1 MYRIFTAI
9 AALILVI
16 TTTGYGQEN
25 LSFTKGN
32 RDTVTTHNIY
42 RDIDNYI
49 SRVNPH
55 PDSLIAASNRL
66 ISLTDNT
73 ALKTAIAGYLFNT
86 FSTSTVMGQESV
98 AIYIAKKYFLSGELQ
113 WHGQGSEAI
122 LRMYT
127 EFNENSL
134 IGMKAPDLKLKT
146 PTGQE
151 VALNSLKSNYT
162 VLYFFDNNCNACKA
176 KLPDLKKVTEFRDYL
191 GIEVYAVYTGQDSLS
206 LLQFI
211 NEEFP
216 VDSQLKSV
224 KWHFVYDTDGT
235 SGFHKLY
242 NVLSTPQMFLLD
254 RDKKIIG
261 RNLDPAALDKVL
273 ESDEQRINNLYN
285 ESENFVPAYLSIFNL
300 KDTSQFKE
308 AFDPLFQRV
317 TRDNYDTY
325 NAIFYHLF
333 EYLFDAD
340 DSAMKEAAVYVA
352 EKYIIPNANYWR
364 DPGYPLNV
372 VTGKVSVIKNN
383 RIGSVIPDATLY
395 TTKGKAKKIR
405 RMLSRHTLLYFFNP
419 DCSVCAPFTEELKEN
434 YKYFKKQR
442 LRIIAIYAGS
452 YDQELFEYINE
463 VDPPWKILRPK
474 DYNYLDLYEVFE
486 VSQVPQ
492 TYLLDKKGRIIAK
505 RIFTAQLKEMFK

>member
-1 MYRIFTAI
+1 M

-16 TTTGYGQEN
+16 TTGYGQEN
-25 LSFTKGN
+25 LSSAKDN
-32 RDTVTTHNIY
+32 RDTVSKHNIF
-42 RDIDNYI
+42 RDIDSYI

-66 ISLTDNT
+66 ISLSDNT
-73 ALKTAIAGYLFNT
+73 SLKTAIAGYLFNT
-86 FSTSTVMGQESV
+86 FSTSPVMGRESV

-113 WHGQGSEAI
+113 WHGQGGEAI

-134 IGMKAPDLKLKT
+134 IGMKAPDLKLKR
-146 PTGQE
+146 PNGQE
-151 VALNSLKSNYT
+151 VALNSLKSNYIII
-162 VLYFFDNNCNACKA
+162 YFFDNNCNACKA

-216 VDSQLKSV
+216 VDSQSKSV

-261 RNLDPAALDKVL
+261 RNLDPKTLDKVL

-285 ESENFVPAYLSIFNL
+285 ESENFILAYLSIFNF

-308 AFDPLFQRV
+308 AFEPLFQRV

-333 EYLFDAD
+333 EHLFNTD
-340 DSAMKEAAVYVA
+340 DPVAKEAAVYVA
-352 EKYIIPNANYWR
+352 EKYIIPYANHWR
-364 DPGYPLNV
+364 DPDYPLNI
-372 VTGKVSVIKNN
+372 VTGKLSVIKNN
-383 RIGSVIPDATLY
+383 KIGSVIPDATLY

-452 YDQELFEYINE
+452 YNEELFEYVNF

-474 DYNYLDLYEVFE
+474 DYNYLDLYNIFE